1 MYVKK
6 QRATLEAYNLFK
18 SVYEEWRNNPSLSF
32 QLPEPLKYDPAE
44 KTLERTWLE
53 GKRASASYFLLPES
67 LSGYFYGVTPSQY
80 VKEASDFLA
89 WLHSLKP
96 SAKHIDSEAIQS
108 RYISW
113 TKEVLD
119 QCRREELI
127 DEKNAKRIEDAIDI
141 ISKLRDWGPIS
152 IIHGDFKTQN
162 VLIAKRGLAVI
173 DFESIREDFSY
184 LDLARFLS
192 NIKLRVSKYRF
203 FKESFI
209 NNLTTIFLRKHE
221 ETRGEID
228 KKALGACLLP
238 SLTLELQATLS
249 RYLDKRRSPSL
260 PKRISLLL
268 LKRNL
273 NYVLKEIM
281 ALGTD

>member
-1 MYVKK
+1 MFVKK
-6 QRATLEAYNLFK
+6 PITLEAYNLFK

-44 KTLERTWLE
+44 KASVKTWLE
-53 GKRASASYFLLPES
+53 GKRASVSYFLLPEW

-80 VKEASDFLA
+80 VKEASDFLL

-96 SAKHIDSEAIQS
+96 ATKHIDSEAIQS

-113 TKEVLD
+113 MKGVLD
-119 QCRREELI
+119 QCRHEDLI
-127 DEKNAKRIEDAIDI
+127 DEKNAEKIEEATDI
-141 ISKLRDWGPIS
+141 ISKLKGWGPIS

-173 DFESIREDFSY
+173 DFESIRQDFSY

-209 NNLTTIFLRKHE
+209 NNLTTIFLGHYE

-228 KKALGACLLP
+228 KRALGACSLP
-238 SLTLELQATLS
+238 SLTLELQAILGV
-249 RYLDKRRSPSL
+249 YLNKKGISSL
-260 PKRISLLL
+260 PKRISLFL
-268 LKRNL
+268 LKRNV
-273 NYVLKEIM
+273 NYVLREITP
-281 ALGTD
+281 LGTD